1 MSAVSIAG
9 GVHKQRLM
17 LAADWVAVA
26 LAASL
31 PWSTSATSILAVAWI
46 LVLIPTLDWPQVR
59 RELMTSAG
67 ILPVALV
74 ALGVLGTTWAD
85 AAWQVR
91 FHGLDSF
98 AKLLVIPLLFAHFRR
113 SGRGLIVLS
122 AFLAACVVLL
132 ALSDMFA
139 LFPWTVFMVSEHEF
153 VPVKNAPTQA
163 GEFVICI
170 FALLYIAIDLYQAG
184 QRLAAAALTVLA
196 LLFLTNIVFV
206 ALARTSLVTMV
217 VLVLLL
223 GFRKFDSRGFL
234 AVMLGALVIGAV
246 ALASSQY
253 LRKRIMDVDTEL
265 TEYWQT
271 EALNSSGERVEF
283 YKKSVEFIV
292 AAPLLGHGT
301 GSIPGLFQQAAVGQ
315 KGSGASATVNPH
327 NQTFAVGIQ
336 LGLLGIVILWA
347 MWAAHALLFRGSGL
361 ANWIGA
367 LVVTQNV
374 VGSLFNSH
382 LFDFAQG
389 WAYVIGVGVAGG
401 MVLQRRGTEDS
412 DGRMALAPQPRIL
425 VVVLRRLGDVL
436 LTTPLIRSIRRA
448 WPDAAIDVLVFA
460 DSAGIL
466 DGNADIDGVIRM
478 PQRATH
484 LQSLAL
490 AMRLWRRYDLAIS
503 SQAGDRPVFF
513 ARVAG
518 RQAVAPVEDN
528 VNGRFKRT
536 LLSRTVPVVSG
547 LHRVADILRLA
558 DALGIERATSLVPPR
573 RPSSQAVVSG
583 RYAVIH
589 AAPMFRYKEWTLDG
603 WRALAAALD
612 ARGLPVIATGGPTE
626 RERQYLD
633 ALWAASTPAV
643 RRVDARLSW
652 PELADLLT
660 NAEVFIGPDTSVT
673 HLAAACGCPTV
684 ALYGPTDPRLWG
696 PWPADG
702 LTANWVAADAM
713 QLRGN
718 VRLLQNVLPC
728 TPCQLEGCER
738 RLDSHSTCLDELS
751 PQRVIEAV
759 DAVLESAVRHA
770 QGAS

>member
-1 MSAVSIAG
+1 MSATSLAG
-9 GVHKQRLM
+9 GVHKARLTV
-17 LAADWVAVA
+17 AADWIAVA

-46 LVLIPTLDWPQVR
+46 VVLVPTLDWPQVR
-59 RELMTSAG
+59 RDLMTPAG
-67 ILPVALV
+67 ILPVALF
-74 ALGVLGTTWAD
+74 ALGALGMTWAD
-85 AAWQVR
+85 ATWPAR

-98 AKLLVIPLLFAHFRR
+98 SKLLVIPLLFVHFRR
-113 SGRGLIVLS
+113 SERGLIVLG
-122 AFLAACVVLL
+122 AFLASCVVLL

-139 LFPWTVFMVSEHEF
+139 LFPQTVFMVSEHES
-153 VPVKNAPTQA
+153 VPVKSAPTQA
-163 GEFVICI
+163 GEFVICV
-170 FALLYIAIDLYQAG
+170 FALLYIAIERYQAA
-184 QRLAAAALTVLA
+184 QRLAAAALMVLA
-196 LLFLTNIVFV
+196 LLFLANIVFV
-206 ALARTSLVTMV
+206 ALARTSLVIMV

-223 GFRKFDSRGFL
+223 GFKKFDSRGFL

-253 LRKRIMDVDTEL
+253 LRKRIMDVNTEL
-265 TEYWQT
+265 TEYRQT
-271 EALNSSGERVEF
+271 EALNSSGERIEF
-283 YKKSVEFIV
+283 YRKSVEFIA
-292 AAPLLGHGT
+292 AAPFFGHGT
-301 GSIPGLFQQAAVGQ
+301 GSIPGLFRQAAVGQ
-315 KGSGASATVNPH
+315 KGAGASATVNPH

-336 LGLLGIVILWA
+336 LGLVGIVILWA

-367 LVVTQNV
+367 MVVVQNV

-401 MVLQRRGTEDS
+401 MVRQRSAVDAG
-412 DGRMALAPQPRIL
+412 GRIALAPRPRIL

-448 WPDAAIDVLVFA
+448 WPHASIDVLVFA

-466 DGNADIDGVIRM
+466 DGNPDVDRIIRM

-490 AMRLWRRYDLAIS
+490 VARLWRRYDLAVS

-518 RQAVAPVEDN
+518 RRAVAPVEDTI
-528 VNGRFKRT
+528 NGRAKRAM
-536 LLSRTVPVVSG
+536 LSRTIPVVSG
-547 LHRVADILRLA
+547 LHRVEDILRLA
-558 DALGIERATSLVPPR
+558 DALGIERAPSLVPPR
-573 RPSSQAVVSG
+573 QPSSPAVVTG

-612 ARGLPVIATGGPTE
+612 ARGLSVVATGGPTE
-626 RERQYLD
+626 REHHYLD

-643 RRVDARLSW
+643 RRLDARLSW
-652 PELADLLT
+652 PELGELL
-660 NAEVFIGPDTSVT
+660 ASAAVFIGPDTSIT

-696 PWPADG
+696 PWPAAG
-702 LTANWVAADAM
+702 LVTNWAAAESI

-728 TPCQLEGCER
+728 MPCQLEGCER
-738 RLDSHSTCLDELS
+738 RLDSHSACLDELS

-759 DAVLESAVRHA
+759 DAVLESTVKHA
-770 QGAS
+770 QAIP